1 MAVAEVTSVLTAA
14 GTSIAAMGRSL
25 LDCEPVEWSASLD
38 WTIRSGK
45 LADTYGQRGA
55 MPKKWVD
62 VSRTFLDSLSPERLR
77 ECEELL
83 RLGMERKAIRLAY
96 CRKLASLYA
105 CKECGRPAK
114 KISNCK
120 NRMCE
125 ECAAKNFDALF
136 KKFSKVD
143 SLIPATVRSLP
154 GWGWHVLD
162 FSFKHDGDF
171 PKQWE
176 LRAMVG
182 IIRRTVERAVREAR
196 PDWYNARWEKVRGKR
211 RPCPLRI
218 NGDDTPMT
226 SVDGWPIVG
235 TREGEARELIGWT
248 VVNFAAHKGPDN
260 AARKRGERGAKKDI
274 SERRELRFGYNFIRV
289 TEFGFDSVN
298 AHFHGAYFGP
308 RLNYGYEMKCRSC
321 GRKIERDGEG
331 RFECKCGGRCRGLN
345 CWGRLVEIFKQ
356 ESAAP
361 ISRRHKEGCE
371 HRSDGHCMCPI
382 VHPSRGGL
390 GEESYTVFFEP
401 ARRGFRSVLAHAL
414 KYTKKIPTSTP
425 EGYAKLEHALQ
436 GTRRVAL
443 LGMHYGVPLK
453 PDPRPVKCPKCGGEL
468 ERVKGVGL
476 VLLSDVADLPD
487 AIEERRAEDDEDGE
501 SDSGAFAEEGR
512 AP

>member
-1 MAVAEVTSVLTAA
+1 MAVAEVTSALTA
-14 GTSIAAMGRSL
+14 SVAAMGRSL
-25 LDCEPVEWSASLD
+25 LDYEPVEWSDSLD
-38 WTIRSGK
+38 WTIRAGK

-55 MPKKWVD
+55 MPKKWAD
-62 VSRTFLDSLSPERLR
+62 VPQAFLDSLSPERLR
-77 ECEELL
+77 ECEELF

-96 CRKLASLYA
+96 CRKLASVYA

-125 ECAAKNFDALF
+125 ECAAKNFDTLF

-154 GWGWHVLD
+154 GWGWYILD

-182 IIRRTVERAVREAR
+182 VVRRTVERAVREAR
-196 PDWYNARWEKVRGKR
+196 PDWYDARWEKVRGKR
-211 RPCPLRI
+211 RPCPLRM
-218 NGDDTPMT
+218 NEDNTPMT

-235 TREGEARELIGWT
+235 TREGEARELIGWA
-248 VVNFAAHKGPDN
+248 VVHFAAHKGPDN

-274 SERRELRFGYNFIRV
+274 PARYELRFGYDFIRV
-289 TEFGFDSVN
+289 TEFVFDNVN

-308 RLNYGYEMKCRSC
+308 RLDYWKGK
-321 GRKIERDGEG
+321 DGG
-331 RFECKCGGRCRGLN
+331 HFVCGGR
-345 CWGRLVEIFKQ
+345 LVDIFKE

-361 ISRRHKEGCE
+361 IFRRHKKECE
-371 HRSDGHCMCPI
+371 HRKDGCCRCPI
-382 VHPSRGGL
+382 VHPSRGGM
-390 GEESYTVFFEP
+390 GEESWTVIFEA
-401 ARRGFRSVLAHAL
+401 ARKGFRSVLAHAL

-425 EGYAKLEHALQ
+425 EGYAKLEHTLQ

-453 PDPRPVKCPKCGGEL
+453 PDQRPVKCPKCGGEL
-468 ERVKGVGL
+468 ERVKGIGL

-487 AIEERRAEDDEDGE
+487 AIEERAAEDAEDGE
-501 SDSGAFAEEGR
+501 ADAGDFVEEGR

>member
-1 MAVAEVTSVLTAA
+1 MAVAEATSVLTAA
-14 GTSIAAMGRSL
+14 GTSIAAMGRSP
-25 LDCEPVEWSASLD
+25 LDYEPVEWSDSLD
-38 WTIRSGK
+38 WTIRAGK

-55 MPKKWVD
+55 MPKKWAD
-62 VSRTFLDSLSPERLR
+62 VPQTFLDSLSPERLR
-77 ECEELL
+77 ECEELF

-125 ECAAKNFDALF
+125 ECAAKNFDTLF

-162 FSFKHDGDF
+162 FSFRHDGDF
-171 PKQWE
+171 PKQRE

-182 IIRRTVERAVREAR
+182 VVRRTVERAVREAR

-211 RPCPLRI
+211 CPCPLRM
-218 NGDDTPMT
+218 NEDDTPMT

-235 TREGEARELIGWT
+235 TREGEARELIGWA
-248 VVNFAAHKGPDN
+248 VVHFAEHKGPDN
-260 AARKRGERGAKKDI
+260 AARKRGNRGAKKDI
-274 SERRELRFGYNFIRV
+274 PARYELRFGYDFIRV

-308 RLNYGYEMKCRSC
+308 RLDYWK
-321 GRKIERDGEG
+321 RKNSGHLV
-331 RFECKCGGRCRGLN
+331 CGGR
-345 CWGRLVEIFKQ
+345 LVDIFK
-356 ESAAP
+356 EETAAP
-361 ISRRHKEGCE
+361 VDTK
-371 HRSDGHCMCPI
+371 
-382 VHPSRGGL
+382 HPSRGGL

-401 ARRGFRSVLAHAL
+401 ARRGFHSVLAHAL

-425 EGYAKLEHALQ
+425 EGYAKLEHTLQ

-453 PDPRPVKCPKCGGEL
+453 PDQRPVKCPKCGGEL
-468 ERVKGVGL
+468 ERVKGIGL

-487 AIEERRAEDDEDGE
+487 AIEERAAEDVEDGE
-501 SDSGAFAEEGR
+501 ADAGDFVEEGR

>member
-1 MAVAEVTSVLTAA
+1 MAVAETTSVLTAA
-14 GTSIAAMGRSL
+14 GASIAVIGRAVV
-25 LDCEPVEWSASLD
+25 DYEPMQWSESLD
-38 WTIRSGK
+38 WNVRAEK
-45 LADTYGQRGA
+45 LKQTYGQRGA
-55 MPKKWVD
+55 MPKKWAD
-62 VSRTFLDSLSPERLR
+62 VPQAFLDSLSPERLR
-77 ECEELL
+77 QCEEEI
-83 RLGMERKAIRLAY
+83 RLGMERMAIRNAY
-96 CRKLASLYA
+96 CRKLAGLYV

-114 KISNCK
+114 GISYCK

-154 GWGWHVLD
+154 GWGWYVLD

-182 IIRRTVERAVREAR
+182 VIRRTVERAVREAR
-196 PDWYNARWEKVRGKR
+196 PDWYNARWEKVRGRR
-211 RPCPLRI
+211 RPCLLRM
-218 NGDDTPMT
+218 NGNGTPMT

-235 TREGEARELIGWT
+235 SREGEARELIGWT

-274 SERRELRFGYNFIRV
+274 PERRELRFGYDFIRV

-308 RLNYGYEMKCRSC
+308 RLDYWKSKDGGHLVC
-321 GRKIERDGEG
+321 G
-331 RFECKCGGRCRGLN
+331 
-345 CWGRLVEIFKQ
+345 GRLVEIFK
-356 ESAAP
+356 EETAAP
-361 ISRRHKEGCE
+361 VDKK
-371 HRSDGHCMCPI
+371 
-382 VHPSRGGL
+382 HPSRGGL

-401 ARRGFRSVLAHAL
+401 GRRGFRSVLAHAL

-425 EGYAKLEHALQ
+425 EGYAKLEHTLQ

-468 ERVKGVGL
+468 ERVKGIGL

-487 AIEERRAEDDEDGE
+487 AIEERAAEDVEDGE
-501 SDSGAFAEEGR
+501 ADTGDFVEEGR